1 MHPLW
6 IGVNRRKGKR
16 RVPRCVHSPVWRCSS
31 YFAQAQAALG
41 IALAPGQ
48 VEGLRAAL
56 GRGLAVITGGPGTG
70 KTTMLKC
77 LLAIC
82 ERRQLW
88 VELATPTGRAARRM
102 SYATGGQAKTIYR
115 MLQFAPGQGGFR
127 KNRAD
132 PLAGDLCVVDE
143 REPVHG

>member
-1 MHPLW
+1 
-6 IGVNRRKGKR
+6 
-16 RVPRCVHSPVWRCSS
+16 VWRCSS

-102 SYATGGQAKTIYR
+102 SYATGGQAKTIHR

-132 PLAGDLCVVDE
+132 PLACDLCVVDE